1 MVRREAEMWFRQAE
15 RDLGKAVND
24 LATEDWDSA
33 AFWSQ
38 QAAEKALEA
47 VLLNAGVVYR
57 GHELLGIAEAIRAE
71 LGVDVS
77 EIIDDLRELTVHY
90 TISRYPNAAN
100 AVPYEL
106 YDERRA
112 RVLVERARRVL
123 EWSRHYLR

>member
-24 LATEDWDSA
+24 LATGDWDSA

-38 QAAEKALEA
+38 QAAEKALNA
-47 VLLNAGVVYR
+47 VLLNAGVAHR
-57 GHELLGIAEAIRAE
+57 GNELLGIAEAIRAE

-77 EIIDDLRELTVHY
+77 EIVDDLRELTVHY

-100 AVPYEL
+100 AVLYEL

-112 RVLVERARRVL
+112 RDLVERARRVL
-123 EWSRHYLR
+123 EWSRRYLR